1 MKCPTC
7 GQENSIQAHNCRKCN
22 ADLTQPP
29 SWWPNWKWHIKTLSC
44 IYLILIAGFF
54 VISFILHRLPPP
66 YDQRE
71 ISPEMT
77 PWLNHWKT
85 KADKKD
91 DGKTEENTSK
101 ATEIQPANSIAG
113 TVVNGN

>member
-101 ATEIQPANSIAG
+101 APEIQPANSIAG
-113 TVVNGN
+113 TVAGN

>member
-77 PWLNHWKT
+77 PWLNHWKN

-101 ATEIQPANSIAG
+101 APEIQPANSIAG

>member
-77 PWLNHWKT
+77 PWLNHWKEKPT
-85 KADKKD
+85 VQQEVQQK
-91 DGKTEENTSK
+91 EESQENIT
-101 ATEIQPANSIAG
+101 AG
-113 TVVNGN
+113 TIKPTESGKNK

>member
-54 VISFILHRLPPP
+54 VISFLLHRLPPP

-77 PWLNHWKT
+77 PWLNHWKN

-113 TVVNGN
+113 TVAGN